1 MLGARLGEEVGLE
14 ATRGE
19 RAAGLAQ
26 RFRIYQR
33 YGYYRAGLEVD
44 RDEYDRKAV
53 YLTATVA
60 TGPLMLGYLTTSVFA
75 YAKDEGPSMPFRYA
89 GLTMCSVFILG
100 LVVLPFL
107 PETKDKP
114 LPE

>member
-1 MLGARLGEEVGLE
+1 MRLDLVAL
-14 ATRGE
+14 RL
-19 RAAGLAQ
+19 RN
-26 RFRIYQR
+26 RRRIFDLTGTR
-33 YGYYRAGLEVD
+33 YGRGRRGRFIA
-44 RDEYDRKAV
+44 
-53 YLTATVA
+53 A
-60 TGPLMLGYLTTSVFA
+60 TGPLMLGFLTTSVFA
-75 YAKDEGPSMPFRYA
+75 YAKDEGQGMPFRYA